1 MGEHMNK
8 TTIEM
13 LKIYKPVSNLD
24 WMNYTLNRSQV
35 TFHHIEKKEDGG
47 KQIITNGALLMP
59 IPHQYLHII
68 ECKDI
73 KTYTTLNKMFKIIN
87 NQRYEPNKDQR
98 EIIECLLQ
106 DFEYHHRDTKNAK
119 GKILIKEEYKKRSL

>member
-1 MGEHMNK
+1 MNR

-13 LKIYKPVSNLD
+13 LKIYEPISGLD
-24 WMNYTLNRSQV
+24 WMNYKLVKEQA
-35 TFHHIEKKEDGG
+35 TFHHIVKAEDDGKK
-47 KQIITNGALLMP
+47 IISNGCILMP
-59 IPHQYLHII
+59 IPHRYLHII
-68 ECKDI
+68 EYKDI

-87 NQRYEPNKDQR
+87 NQRYEPNREQR
-98 EIIECLLQ
+98 EIVECLLQ

>member
-1 MGEHMNK
+1 MNK

-13 LKIYKPVSNLD
+13 LKIYKPYSNLD
-24 WMNYTLNRSQV
+24 WLNYRLVREQA
-35 TFHHIEKKEDGG
+35 TFHHIEKREDGG
-47 KQIITNGALLMP
+47 KQIITNGAILMP

-87 NQRYEPNKDQR
+87 NQRYEPTRDQR
-98 EIIECLLQ
+98 EIMECLLQ

-119 GKILIKEEYKKRSL
+119 GKLLIKEEYKKRSL

>member
-1 MGEHMNK
+1 MNK

-13 LKIYKPVSNLD
+13 LKIYKPYSNLD
-24 WMNYTLNRSQV
+24 WLNYRLVREQA
-35 TFHHIEKKEDGG
+35 TFHHIEKREDGG
-47 KQIITNGALLMP
+47 KQIITNGAILMP

-106 DFEYHHRDTKNAK
+106 DFEYHHKDTKNAK
-119 GKILIKEEYKKRSL
+119 GKLLIKEEYKKRSL

>member
-1 MGEHMNK
+1 MNK

-24 WMNYTLNRSQV
+24 WMNYTLNRSKV

-47 KQIITNGALLMP
+47 KQIITNGAILMP

>member
-1 MGEHMNK
+1 MNK

-13 LKIYKPVSNLD
+13 LKIYKPYSNLD
-24 WMNYTLNRSQV
+24 WLNYRLVREQA
-35 TFHHIEKKEDGG
+35 TFHHIEKREDGG
-47 KQIITNGALLMP
+47 RQIITNGAILMP

-87 NQRYEPNKDQR
+87 NQRFEPTRDQR
-98 EIIECLLQ
+98 EIMECLLQ
-106 DFEYHHRDTKNAK
+106 DFEYHHSDDRNAK
-119 GKILIKEEYKKRSL
+119 GKLLIKDEYRKRHL

>member
-1 MGEHMNK
+1 MNR

-13 LKIYKPVSNLD
+13 LKIYEPISGLD
-24 WMNYTLNRSQV
+24 WMNYKLVKEQA

>member
-1 MGEHMNK
+1 MNK

-13 LKIYKPVSNLD
+13 LKIYKPYSNLD
-24 WMNYTLNRSQV
+24 WLNYRLVREQA
-35 TFHHIEKKEDGG
+35 TFHHIEKREDGG
-47 KQIITNGALLMP
+47 KKIISNGCILMP
-59 IPHQYLHII
+59 MPHRYLHII
-68 ECKDI
+68 EYKDI

-87 NQRYEPNKDQR
+87 NQRYEPTRDQR
-98 EIIECLLQ
+98 EIMECLLQ